1 MKTITNILL
10 FAVALVF
17 ISCNEQASQIHLRSE
32 VASDNLA
39 NNIVTRPVA
48 FAFSALIG
56 EGIEVTEAVT
66 RRNQAGFLELHING
80 FNRSQFTK
88 KFQYRVEWLDQDNLL
103 IQTKTSVWQRM
114 SAMGKSPFSFKVVA
128 PRKEAVNFRMDT
140 RKWE

>member
-10 FAVALVF
+10 FTAALALT
-17 ISCNEQASQIHLRSE
+17 SCYEQKDQIHLRTE
-32 VASDNLA
+32 VRSDDLG

-56 EGIEVTEAVT
+56 EGIEVTQAFT
-66 RRNQAGFLELHING
+66 RINKGGFLELHING
-80 FNRSQFTK
+80 YNRSQFTK
-88 KFQYRVEWLDQDNLL
+88 KFQYRVEWIDQDGQL
-103 IQTKTSVWQRM
+103 IQTKTSIWHRM

>member
-10 FAVALVF
+10 FTAALVLT
-17 ISCNEQASQIHLRSE
+17 SCYEQKDQIHLRTE
-32 VASDNLA
+32 VRSDDLG

-56 EGIEVTEAVT
+56 EGIEVTQAFT
-66 RRNQAGFLELHING
+66 RINKGGFLELYING
-80 FNRSQFTK
+80 YNRSQFTK
-88 KFQYRVEWLDQDNLL
+88 KFQYRVEWIDQDGQL
-103 IQTKTSVWQRM
+103 IQTKTSIWQRM